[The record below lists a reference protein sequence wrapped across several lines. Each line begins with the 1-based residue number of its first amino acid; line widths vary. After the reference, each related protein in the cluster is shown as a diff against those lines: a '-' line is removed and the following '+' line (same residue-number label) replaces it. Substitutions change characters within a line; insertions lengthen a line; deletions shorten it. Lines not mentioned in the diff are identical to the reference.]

1 MRVLKNLKAL
11 FIEETPEAA
20 ERPEGPATPETPVS
34 AEPQRDVP
42 QAASS
47 PGEGQPVG
55 QPDDRMMAVLFS
67 AMEENNIQ
75 GYDYLEFRDTLKS
88 LQAMPMDEA
97 TRFRSAFAMA
107 QTLKTTPEE
116 LIRTGKA
123 YLQVL
128 EKEDRKFREAL
139 TAREQSDL
147 RSREQQMA
155 ALDSEVKSNQERI
168 EALMAE
174 ISKARAK
181 MEALGGELKEVT
193 RKMDET
199 RSRFE
204 SAYAFIAG
212 QISEDL
218 KKMEKYLK

>member
-20 ERPEGPATPETPVS
+20 ERPEGPATPVS

-218 KKMEKYLK
+218 KKMEQYLK